1 MLLAAA
7 LSTASLNRGLVE
19 SSLPPSLAE
28 TVISRMRRVKILP
41 RLASVA
47 AFLCLMFAHLL
58 WPAMMEI
65 VDEDVGNYTRRCEQ
79 RARWRREQRARWRRE
94 QRARSRSRSEWGAS
108 ARESAPPA
116 TRDLS
121 HHE

>member
-1 MLLAAA
+1 MPSSSPAPRLVARSTVSFGMLLAAA

-19 SSLPPSLAE
+19 TSLPPSLAE

-58 WPAMMEI
+58 WPGMMEI
-65 VDEDVGNYTRRCEQ
+65 VDGDVGDYRGG
-79 RARWRREQRARWRRE
+79 
-94 QRARSRSRSEWGAS
+94 SSEVGSVRGAPIS
-108 ARESAPPA
+108 
-116 TRDLS
+116 T
-121 HHE
+121 